1 MSYQLKV
8 LQDYPIAYYPLTEI
22 YNKLSRTYQEVLDN
36 YATYQDLLNH
46 YPTYLSILETV
57 VHDVSGC
64 NNHGLYVGEINYS
77 DIFPLVAGGLLG
89 TKITNNLYLTL
100 PITKDYYG
108 ATAKGG
114 FAIKGSS
121 DNSFSI
127 ELWLYPKIV
136 TTSTITLFADAIEN
150 IGIFYEKGNIVFN
163 LGSERL
169 DYTLP
174 NISQSHHIV
183 ATYSITE
190 MSLYVNGKFAA
201 SKSLINYK
209 FTNESIELTV
219 GPTLSSSD
227 YFIID
232 APAVYRYALGSDKIL
247 EHFSYSGTTSPLQ
260 VSYPQSGTLF
270 EIYDDSVS
278 KQFNFAYPANK
289 PLEIFASD
297 DLIYNTQEK
306 CLEINKTTSVA
317 SKSVVVVDAI
327 AIPAGF
333 DLDSSKIEWNGDNGI
348 SVRTSTDG
356 TTWQACINGRAI
368 PQFKLGSFSSKRTLY
383 LEITFASS
391 DTSKFIPRLYSLLM
405 CFYKDQVLYS
415 ISNPDYI
422 YTIEGSS
429 GFDSKDITLGRVKY
443 PILSRQKLNGLTTA
457 GGSGFK
463 INTAEA
469 IRTVELFLTL
479 SDLTSNSILSSSA
492 NGNFVSARY
501 SWENNGT
508 ITKSNISAIYVN
520 GVNRTSNTNINS
532 IFTANEI
539 YHVMIVTSGPI
550 TGQILFNHLTTGGP
564 SSLYQYISY
573 YPEAFS
579 APMALSNYNMHIG
592 RSATI
597 ADDSSMTLTE
607 NSVEFYDND
616 WIVLQNQ

>member
-8 LQDYPIAYYPLTEI
+8 MNDYPIGFWPLDESSGTAA
-22 YNKLSRTYQEVLDN
+22 L
-36 YATYQDLLNH
+36 
-46 YPTYLSILETV
+46 
-57 VHDVSGC
+57 DVSGC
-64 NNHGLYVGEINYS
+64 SNNGTYTGGITTGLI
-77 DIFPLVAGGLLG
+77 PLVSGGANGSL
-89 TKITNNLYLTL
+89 ITNTKYITL
-100 PITKDYYG
+100 PVTKDYYG
-108 ATAKGG
+108 STADGG
-114 FAIKGSS
+114 FADNNSS
-121 DNSFSI
+121 DNAFSL
-127 ELWLYPKIV
+127 EVWLYPKI
-136 TTSTITLFADAIEN
+136 TTSGLTTIFADSTKN
-150 IGIFYEKGNIVFN
+150 VGIFYEKGNIVFK
-163 LGSERL
+163 LESERL

-201 SKSLINYK
+201 SKSLTNYK
-209 FTNESIELTV
+209 FTSPTITLKL
-219 GPTLSSSD
+219 GPTGNASD
-227 YFIID
+227 LFIAD
-232 APAVYRYALGSDKIL
+232 APAVYRYALGLDKTL
-247 EHFSYSGTTSPLQ
+247 EHFNYSGTTSPLQ

-289 PLEIFASD
+289 PLEIFASE

-306 CLEINKTTSVA
+306 CLEINKTASAA

-333 DLDSSKIEWNGDNGI
+333 DLDSSKIEWNGDNGV

-356 TTWQACINGRAI
+356 TTWEACVNGRAI
-368 PQFKLGSFSSKRTLY
+368 PQFKLGSFSSERTLY
-383 LEITFASS
+383 FEITFASS

-422 YTIEGSS
+422 YTIEGTS
-429 GFDSKDITLGRVKY
+429 GFASKDITLGRVQY

-463 INTAEA
+463 INTAEST
-469 IRTVELFLTL
+469 RTIEFFLTL
-479 SDLTSNSILSSSA
+479 SDLTSNSILSSTTNGDFISA
-492 NGNFVSARY
+492 GY
-501 SWENNGT
+501 SWATNGT

-520 GVNRTSNTNINS
+520 GVDKTSQTNVS
-532 IFTANEI
+532 SVFTANEL

-550 TGQILFNHLTTGGP
+550 SGQILFNHSATGGP

-573 YPEAFS
+573 YPTPFTYLT
-579 APMALSNYNMHIG
+579 ALSNYNMHIG

-607 NSVEFYDND
+607 SSVEFYDND